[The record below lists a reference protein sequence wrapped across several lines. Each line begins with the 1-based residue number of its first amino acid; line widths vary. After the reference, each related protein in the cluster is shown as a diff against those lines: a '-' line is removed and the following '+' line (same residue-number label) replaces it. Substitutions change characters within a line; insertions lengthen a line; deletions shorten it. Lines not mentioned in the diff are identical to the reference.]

1 MTNQPFPSG
10 QPNGMEESAGAVRG
24 RKNTRASTIWKIVA
38 AVVTVL
44 FVMLLL
50 WVGSRLVWLGAG

>member
-1 MTNQPFPSG
+1 MADQSFPSA
-10 QPNGMEESAGAVRG
+10 QPNVMEEGAEAVRG
-24 RKNTRASTIWKIVA
+24 RENTRARTLWKIVA
-38 AVVTVL
+38 AVVTII

>member
-10 QPNGMEESAGAVRG
+10 QPNGMEESAEAARG
-24 RKNTRASTIWKIVA
+24 RENTRTSTIWKIVA
-38 AVVTVL
+38 AIVTIL

>member
-1 MTNQPFPSG
+1 
-10 QPNGMEESAGAVRG
+10 MEESAEAVRG
-24 RKNTRASTIWKIVA
+24 RENTRASTKWKIVA
-38 AVVTVL
+38 AVVTIL

>member
-1 MTNQPFPSG
+1 MANQPFPSA
-10 QPNGMEESAGAVRG
+10 QPNIMEEGSEAVRG
-24 RKNTRASTIWKIVA
+24 LENSRASTIWKIVA
-38 AVVTVL
+38 AVVTMI